1 MSGYI
6 CGATVTDTKIKDT
19 TFPGTG
25 FNGALIGHANDGKTE
40 MTNVTVSG
48 VTDGSQQ
55 KIHVVGTNYASGKD
69 HTITITGGST
79 YVDAAGIL
87 QSALG
92 DNNVAVSGGSYTFA
106 IPVDQIDTGK
116 VSVTFKNGEKI
127 VIVQVIATG
136 GTVTPPTMSDD
147 GASIFDGWYL
157 EDGVTRITSSTTFR
171 ANTVATPKWTE
182 LAITLSQSSL
192 SIVQGGT
199 ATLTATV
206 TPATAPDKTVTWST
220 SDSAIATIDNGT
232 VIAVAPGT
240 ATITAAVDGKSASCT
255 VTVTAAGM
263 VIPAVEEPKTDT
275 DQISDSADKQTASD
289 VAKTVAADETI
300 TSAAQSAATELNN
313 SSEKS
318 DLIEKG
324 NQDLNPS
331 EGKEVT
337 LYTQTYLQIEATELS
352 KDEEN
357 SAITSI
363 TLNITPMMQVVAS
376 TATNSADIKLDSNG
390 ETNAVVVQD
399 PKELEITTSAEITVK
414 LPENFKSQTVYVKH
428 QASNGGTYF
437 YQAPADST
445 GKVTFTSSHGFSP
458 FTFSLTNEAV
468 AVVDGIS
475 YASFQEAVNAA
486 ADNDVVEVLKNES
499 LTATVSGSSRTIT
512 VKNLTG
518 NSITVTLNGQTMP
531 IDNGATQEYTYTRPS
546 GGGGVTTYAITVP
559 SDVDG
564 GAVKVSPTRA
574 SSGTTV
580 TITVT
585 PDDGYELAKLTVTD
599 KDGDTVKLTDKG
611 DGKYTFTM
619 PASAVEVEASFQEIV
634 VEPDNP
640 FIDVYESDY
649 YYEAVLW
656 AVENGVTV
664 GTSATTFSPDVT
676 VSRAQMVTFLWRA
689 YGSPEV
695 TGENPFTD
703 VSESEYYYD
712 AVLWAVENGVTV
724 GTTSTTFSPEAPVT
738 RAQAVTFQ
746 WRAAGSPAASGD
758 SFNDVADDVWYS
770 DAVTWAVANE
780 ITNGTGGN
788 NFSPEVAV
796 SRAQAVTFLY
806 RELA

>member
-1 MSGYI
+1 
-6 CGATVTDTKIKDT
+6 
-19 TFPGTG
+19 
-25 FNGALIGHANDGKTE
+25 
-40 MTNVTVSG
+40 
-48 VTDGSQQ
+48 
-55 KIHVVGTNYASGKD
+55 
-69 HTITITGGST
+69 
-79 YVDAAGIL
+79 
-87 QSALG
+87 
-92 DNNVAVSGGSYTFA
+92 
-106 IPVDQIDTGK
+106 
-116 VSVTFKNGEKI
+116 
-127 VIVQVIATG
+127 
-136 GTVTPPTMSDD
+136 
-147 GASIFDGWYL
+147 
-157 EDGVTRITSSTTFR
+157 
-171 ANTVATPKWTE
+171 
-182 LAITLSQSSL
+182 
-192 SIVQGGT
+192 
-199 ATLTATV
+199 
-206 TPATAPDKTVTWST
+206 
-220 SDSAIATIDNGT
+220 
-232 VIAVAPGT
+232 
-240 ATITAAVDGKSASCT
+240 
-255 VTVTAAGM
+255 M

-564 GAVKVSPTRA
+564 GAVKVSPHQSLQRHH
-574 SSGTTV
+574 
-580 TITVT
+580 
-585 PDDGYELAKLTVTD
+585 
-599 KDGDTVKLTDKG
+599 
-611 DGKYTFTM
+611 
-619 PASAVEVEASFQEIV
+619 
-634 VEPDNP
+634 
-640 FIDVYESDY
+640 
-649 YYEAVLW
+649 
-656 AVENGVTV
+656 
-664 GTSATTFSPDVT
+664 
-676 VSRAQMVTFLWRA
+676 
-689 YGSPEV
+689 
-695 TGENPFTD
+695 
-703 VSESEYYYD
+703 
-712 AVLWAVENGVTV
+712 
-724 GTTSTTFSPEAPVT
+724 
-738 RAQAVTFQ
+738 
-746 WRAAGSPAASGD
+746 
-758 SFNDVADDVWYS
+758 
-770 DAVTWAVANE
+770 
-780 ITNGTGGN
+780 GN
-788 NFSPEVAV
+788 HHRDP
-796 SRAQAVTFLY
+796 R
-806 RELA
+806 